1 MTEFE
6 IATLA
11 YHERTLSL
19 REAALWVAIA
29 HVLVGA
35 GKLAAICWGIRVMHG
50 ISDDWRRDIEARN
63 RRTEARN
70 RRTEEYAR
78 QARKRHE
85 EAMRQSRKRHEE
97 AMRQGRER
105 HEEAMAALTELIR
118 RTDAPGTA

>member
-63 RRTEARN
+63 RRTE
-70 RRTEEYAR
+70 EYAR
-78 QARKRHE
+78 QARK
-85 EAMRQSRKRHEE
+85 
-97 AMRQGRER
+97 R

>member
-6 IATLA
+6 AA
-11 YHERTLSL
+11 SLSL

-29 HVLVGA
+29 GVLVGA
-35 GKLAAICWGIRVMHG
+35 GKLAAICWGIRVMNG
-50 ISDDWRRDIEARN
+50 IYDDWRRDI
-63 RRTEARN
+63 EARN

-78 QARKRHE
+78 QARKRH
-85 EAMRQSRKRHEE
+85 AE

>member
-6 IATLA
+6 AA
-11 YHERTLSL
+11 SLSL
-19 REAALWVAIA
+19 RETALWVSIA
-29 HVLVGA
+29 GVLVSA
-35 GKLAAICWGIRVMHG
+35 GKLAAICWGIRVMSG

-63 RRTEARN
+63 RRTEER
-70 RRTEEYAR
+70 AR
-78 QARKRHE
+78 QHKEAMRKSRARHE
-85 EAMRQSRKRHEE
+85 EAMRQGRERHEE

>member
-11 YHERTLSL
+11 YHESTLSL

-35 GKLAAICWGIRVMHG
+35 GKLAAICWGIRVMNE
-50 ISDDWRRDIEARN
+50 IYDDWRRDIEARN
-63 RRTEARN
+63 RRTEER
-70 RRTEEYAR
+70 AR
-78 QARKRHE
+78 QHK

-105 HEEAMAALTELIR
+105 HEKAMAALTELIR